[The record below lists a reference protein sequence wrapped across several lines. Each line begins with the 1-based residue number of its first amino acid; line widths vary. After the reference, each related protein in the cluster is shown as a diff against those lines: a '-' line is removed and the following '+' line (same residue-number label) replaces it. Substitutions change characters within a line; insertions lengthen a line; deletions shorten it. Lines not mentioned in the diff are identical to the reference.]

1 MGQLIAG
8 TYEIFQEIGA
18 GGAGIVY
25 LGRHVRLDKLVVLKA
40 DKRTLRVREEVLRR
54 EVEML
59 KNLSNTYIPQV
70 YDFVQEDGIVYTVMD
85 YIEGE
90 SLDKILKR
98 RERPTQAEVVKWAC
112 QLLDALNYLHTRP
125 PYGILHGDIKPANIM
140 LKSDGNICLIDFN
153 IALALGENGA
163 VQVGYSRGY
172 ASPEHYGVSF
182 AEDTAACHDDATET
196 DIEDTLTAEP
206 VPGTDAMTA
215 AKVTQSPTADVA
227 GGSRATGRGESRR
240 RRGHRVLLDVR
251 SDIYSAGATLYHLFS
266 GMRPAIEAPAVT
278 ALGANLVSPQI
289 SRILQ
294 KAMMP
299 DPGLRYQSAAEMLQ
313 EFQQLYK
320 TDPRMRRYK
329 RQRTT
334 AFALLTGL
342 FLLGTG
348 MLYVGQQ
355 RRQQR
360 QSALKLAEYANRALA
375 EGDVQQAVD
384 HALAAIPSGHSIL
397 EAPVTGEA
405 QTALTSALGVY
416 DLSDSFHD
424 VGKLTLPSVPFQLLS
439 SPEGTCFAVTYAY
452 EAAIYDTES
461 QALLTKLPIA
471 KSAFSDVLFVDESTV
486 IYAGE
491 QGVTAY
497 DLTDGKERWT
507 GKEATTISLSGD
519 SRRVAAVNGE
529 DDAFTIYDTETGSVV
544 LEGSFSGLHQRMPA
558 NAILTHAKD
567 DIFSLNEDGSRLA
580 VSFSNGAVY
589 ILNLQ
594 DREQDAVLLEES
606 AYDHFEGGFAGR
618 YLAVGA
624 GSSATS
630 TYHLS
635 IVDMEEMAEVAAQE
649 YDQTISVKT
658 EGNQIY
664 IAVGNV
670 LERLEPGEEAS
681 EQALAYTQDAEIRS
695 FSVGDDYTVV
705 SASDNTVRFYDQAGT
720 LVKSIQADPRADFVT
735 MAGDYSV
742 LGSRD
747 EEALRIVKWQSHE
760 EAEAFAYDAA
770 YDHAEVRVSQDLQS
784 IMLFSVDGLKIYRK
798 DGSLMAEAT
807 FPEKEQIYDQQF
819 RRDETGCYLEVIW
832 YDGMHRCYRM
842 EDGQLFREE
851 QLSAPDKELYEEF
864 ITSDYRFASELGKAP
879 VVYKKDTDEV
889 VMTLEEN
896 AYLTYVTEMGDYI
909 VAQYVRMS
917 EDGKRDKT
925 AVLLDRQLQ
934 KIAVLPDLCDV
945 YNDMLYFDYAN
956 GHVKQSRICSLE
968 ELLGLA
974 SSGTK

>member
-25 LGRHVRLDKLVVLKA
+25 LGQHVRLKKPVVLKA

-98 RERPTQAEVVKWAC
+98 GERPPQAEVVKWAC

-140 LKSDGNICLIDFN
+140 LRPDGNICLIDFN

-182 AEDTAACHDDATET
+182 AENTAAAQNDAAETEA
-196 DIEDTLTAEP
+196 DATLTAELGS
-206 VPGTDAMTA
+206 GTASVTGGKSGQRSA
-215 AKVTQSPTADVA
+215 AHAA
-227 GGSRATGRGESRR
+227 SRSHS
-240 RRGHRVLLDVR
+240 RRGHRVMLDVR

-266 GMRPAIEAPAVT
+266 GMRPAIEAPAVR
-278 ALGANLVSPQI
+278 ALGAELVSPQI
-289 SRILQ
+289 SKILQ

-313 EFQQLYK
+313 AFQLLYK
-320 TDPRMRRYK
+320 TDPRVRRCK

-334 AFALLTGL
+334 AFAVLTGL
-342 FLLGTG
+342 FLLGGG

-355 RRQQR
+355 RQQQR

-384 HALAAIPSGHSIL
+384 NALAAIPSGHSVL
-397 EAPVTGEA
+397 EAPVAGEA

-424 VGKLTLPSVPFQLLS
+424 VGKLTLPAVPFQLLS
-439 SPEGTCFAVTYAY
+439 SPAGTRFAVTYAY

-461 QALLTKLPIA
+461 QVLLARLPLA
-471 KSAFSDVLFVDESTV
+471 KSAFSDVLFADESTV

-491 QGVTAY
+491 HGVTVY

-507 GKEATTISLSGD
+507 GKAATAISLSGD
-519 SRRVAAVNGE
+519 GRRVAAVNGE
-529 DDAFTIYDTETGSVV
+529 DEAFTVYDTETGSVV
-544 LEGSFSGLHQRMPA
+544 LEGSFPGLHQRMPA
-558 NAILTHAKD
+558 NAILTYARD
-567 DIFSLNEDGSRLA
+567 DIFSLNEDGTRLA

-606 AYDHFEGGFAGR
+606 AYDHFEGGFAGQ

-624 GSSATS
+624 RSSATS
-630 TYHLS
+630 ASYLS
-635 IVDMEEMAEVAAQE
+635 IVDMTEMAEVAAQE

-658 EGNQIY
+658 EGKRIY
-664 IAVGNV
+664 IAAGNV
-670 LERLEPGEEAS
+670 LERLDPGAETA

-695 FSVGDDYTVV
+695 FSVGDSYTIV

-720 LVKSIQADPRADFVT
+720 LVKSIQEDPAADFVT
-735 MAGDYSV
+735 MAGNYGV

-747 EEALRIVKWQSHE
+747 AEALRIVKWQSHE

-770 YDHAEVRVSQDLQS
+770 YEHAEARVSQDLQS
-784 IMLFSVDGLKIYRK
+784 LMLFSVDGLRVYK

-819 RRDETGCYLEVIW
+819 RRDESGSYLEVIW

-851 QLSAPDKELYEEF
+851 QQAAPDKELYEEF
-864 ITSDYRFASELGKAP
+864 ITGDYRFASELGKAP
-879 VVYKKDTDEV
+879 VVYKRDTDEA

-896 AYLTYVTEMGDYI
+896 AYLTYVTEMGEYI
-909 VAQYVRMS
+909 VVQYVRMS
-917 EDGKRDKT
+917 EDGRRDKT
-925 AVLLDRQLQ
+925 AVLLNRQLQ

-945 YNDMLYFDYAN
+945 YDDMLYFDYAN
-956 GHVKQSRICSLE
+956 GHVKQSRIYSLE
-968 ELLGLA
+968 ELRGLA
-974 SSGTK
+974 ASGAR